1 MVSNIDVV
9 VEDDSLAAT
18 IYKIIVNRNI
28 MSEKII
34 GFQQIEDLIGD
45 FEYTIEPSDTEASLF
60 KLTIKKE
67 PFI

>member
-1 MVSNIDVV
+1 MVSNIDIV

-18 IYKIIVNRNI
+18 IYKIIVSRNI
-28 MSEKII
+28 LSEKII

-45 FEYTIEPSDTEASLF
+45 FEYTIEPSDIEASLF

-67 PFI
+67 PFV